1 MTRAL
6 LTLAVVV
13 ASSCGGNWSDGDLTY
28 ASALPWP
35 GDLALRLPAGTG
47 PSPGWTATRAAADDV
62 NALVSA
68 LLGVMDEARATAPS
82 SRGAASRAWGPFST
96 AGTSG
101 AQLTLEVQRAADD
114 RFTWSMPLQ
123 RAGAQPL
130 ELLRGETLAGETL
143 RAGTFTAHAELG
155 AAQALLALGA
165 PLDALDTV
173 DLSAAQGATPRSLE
187 LTFTA
192 RAGATIRLSPTGY
205 RLEAAEGVT
214 TARFTF
220 SRAGTRTTVTSA
232 WRAMGD
238 GRATGTLA
246 EGPHA
251 GATWTECWGTT
262 FETRFLREDW
272 PGGATAG
279 DPSACALPE

>member
-6 LTLAVVV
+6 FALAVVL
-13 ASSCGGNWSDGDLTY
+13 AAGCGGNWSDEDLVF
-28 ASALPWP
+28 ASALPWA

-47 PSPGWTATRAAADDV
+47 PSVGWTATRAAADDV

-68 LLGVMDEARATAPS
+68 LFGVMDEARATAPS
-82 SRGAASRAWGPFST
+82 SRGAASRAWGPFAT

-101 AQLTLEVQRAADD
+101 AQVALEVQRPAAA

-123 RAGAQPL
+123 RSGSQPL

-155 AAQALLALGA
+155 PAQALLTLGA

-173 DLSAAQGATPRSLE
+173 ELSAAQGATPRSLD
-187 LTFTA
+187 LTFTT
-192 RAGATIRLSPTGY
+192 RPGAASGLSPTGY

-220 SRAGTRTTVTSA
+220 TRAGARTTVRSA

-238 GRATGTLA
+238 GRAAGTVA
-246 EGPHA
+246 EGLHA

-262 FETRFLREDW
+262 FETRYLREDW
-272 PGGATAG
+272 PGGATSG